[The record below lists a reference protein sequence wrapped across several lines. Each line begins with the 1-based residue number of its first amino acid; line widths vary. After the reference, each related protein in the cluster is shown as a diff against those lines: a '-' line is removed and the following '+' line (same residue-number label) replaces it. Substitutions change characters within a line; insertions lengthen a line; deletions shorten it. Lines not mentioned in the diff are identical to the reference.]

1 MMKDCPKKK
10 NGGGQSGGGGS
21 RGGNTGGNWKN
32 KKPFGKLNCT
42 SLEEVVNSDQAVIGT
57 LQILTHP
64 GKVLFDTG
72 ATTSF
77 ISQQF
82 IIKHGISCTKLD
94 TPITI
99 LSAGGTIVVTHA
111 KQKQVIMINKCA
123 FDADLFILPMK
134 DIDVILGMNWLE
146 ANGALIDCVNKTVS
160 LKSPDGSRMIYQ
172 GDKHTQIEVE
182 LQLNSMKEV
191 KLRIYL

>member
-1 MMKDCPKKK
+1 M
-10 NGGGQSGGGGS
+10 
-21 RGGNTGGNWKN
+21 
-32 KKPFGKLNCT
+32 NCT

-57 LQILTHP
+57 LQILTQS

-94 TPITI
+94 THITI
-99 LSAGGTIVVTHA
+99 LSAGGTILVTHT
-111 KQKQVIMINKCA
+111 KLGQVIMINKCA
-123 FDADLFILPMK
+123 FDADLFVLPMK

-146 ANGALIDCVNKTVS
+146 AN
-160 LKSPDGSRMIYQ
+160 
-172 GDKHTQIEVE
+172 
-182 LQLNSMKEV
+182 
-191 KLRIYL
+191 